1 MWSWFRDQDVQE
13 PCLAAGQAQVLN
25 PCHHL
30 QITLWSHSTP
40 FFHLFISSIISSP
53 FHHLPI
59 ILSSFWRQALSKLSQ
74 LVIKLLSN
82 CHQAI
87 VKLSSGEFSGGW
99 CQDGWEG
106 APGGH
111 LRGTWARVGRS
122 RREAPHC
129 LSVPHYS
136 LLGYCF
142 SRLCEHNIH
151 NLHGHVS
158 HVRWIKTCS
167 CDTHDQ
173 TGLMDCRSKVTI
185 FLLC

>member
-1 MWSWFRDQDVQE
+1 MKLDANLWAFISLICPCSKNAHRPMWSWFRDQDVQE

-59 ILSSFWRQALSKLSQ
+59 ILSSFWRQTLSKLSQ
-74 LVIKLLSN
+74 LVINLLSN

-111 LRGTWARVGRS
+111 LGTCGQIKAWG
-122 RREAPHC
+122 PP
-129 LSVPHYS
+129 LSV
-136 LLGYCF
+136 CA
-142 SRLCEHNIH
+142 
-151 NLHGHVS
+151 
-158 HVRWIKTCS
+158 T
-167 CDTHDQ
+167 
-173 TGLMDCRSKVTI
+173 
-185 FLLC
+185 LLCARILL